1 MFVGPTSSNMRY
13 KLVDLQDFSVYWDTD
28 TVMLGELPREQLK
41 VIQHPNGDT
50 LEGTASGHPEK
61 TIYNLNILSLLT
73 SWSTVRDSVKVA

>member
-41 VIQHPNGDT
+41 VI
-50 LEGTASGHPEK
+50 
-61 TIYNLNILSLLT
+61 
-73 SWSTVRDSVKVA
+73 